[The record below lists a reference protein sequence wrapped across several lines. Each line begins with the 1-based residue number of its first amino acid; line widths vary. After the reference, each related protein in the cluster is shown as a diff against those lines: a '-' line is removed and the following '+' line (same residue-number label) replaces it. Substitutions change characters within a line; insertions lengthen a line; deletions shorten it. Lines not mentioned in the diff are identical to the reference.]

1 MAASDCATP
10 PCPARAGMKATPI
23 RAIASASAHSPPSRI
38 TVEDTSHL
46 YLDELAH
53 PERADH
59 DEHRAA
65 DEHDQSEQGGVQRLH
80 IARVAVEEPPADQ
93 KRQRD
98 EDIGGQPSL
107 GAKRT

>member
-1 MAASDCATP
+1 MAASDWVTP
-10 PCPARAGMKATPI
+10 PCPARAGRAATPS

-80 IARVAVEEPPADQ
+80 VARVAVEEPPADQ
-93 KRQRD
+93 QGQRD
-98 EDIGGQPSL
+98 EDVGGQPSL
-107 GAKRT
+107 RAE